1 MPSRA
6 RLRELGVFD
15 ARAPRYTSYPPANHF
30 AGNVTPDT
38 TAGWIEALPSGA
50 RVSLYLHIPYCRRL
64 CWFCACRTQGTA
76 TDRPLA
82 PYQSYLKSELALVG
96 RHLRPDVA
104 ISSIHL
110 GGGTPTL
117 LPPDLIRELGE
128 VLHAFRPWTPDAQFS
143 VEIDPTEVDAPRI
156 AALKEIGMTRA
167 SIGVQDFDPLVQ
179 ESIGRE
185 QGYELTRDVVA
196 MLRDACDA
204 CAGGAFDALVTAPVQ
219 KSAIL
224 DAGVPFTGHTEFFAE
239 RTGTPRV
246 VMMLA
251 GGAEGSPLRVALVTT
266 HLPLSQVP
274 AAITRAAVR
283 GTIAIVAASLVQQFA
298 IAAPRIAVCGLNPHA
313 GEGGHLG
320 REDIDAIAPAIADAR
335 ADGIDARGPVPA
347 DTVFVP
353 SHARDCDAIVAMYH
367 DQGLPVLKAASFG
380 HGVNVTLGLP
390 FPRTSVDHGTALD
403 LAADDA
409 RAASADPGSLFEAV
423 DLAIALAHGALR

>member
-1 MPSRA
+1 MRVDGRPAIAVTSGEPAGIGPELCA
-6 RLRELGVFD
+6 RLAERHAREPFGARLVILGDRDLLD
-15 ARAPRYTSYPPANHF
+15 ARASRIGLAPKYAEFSASMSGPPDAVEVWH
-30 AGNVTPDT
+30 
-38 TAGWIEALPSGA
+38 
-50 RVSLYLHIPYCRRL
+50 
-64 CWFCACRTQGTA
+64 
-76 TDRPLA
+76 RPLVA
-82 PYQSYLKSELALVG
+82 PV
-96 RHLRPDVA
+96 RPG
-104 ISSIHL
+104 H
-110 GGGTPTL
+110 
-117 LPPDLIRELGE
+117 PD
-128 VLHAFRPWTPDAQFS
+128 PS
-143 VEIDPTEVDAPRI
+143 N
-156 AALKEIGMTRA
+156 AAA
-167 SIGVQDFDPLVQ
+167 
-179 ESIGRE
+179 
-185 QGYELTRDVVA
+185 VVA

-283 GTIAIVAASLVQQFA
+283 ETIAIVAASLVQQFA

-380 HGVNVTLGLP
+380 RGVNVTLGLP